1 MGVKRVL
8 RHSMWIAWKDLLEF
22 SRSKLRLAMLVLMP
36 LFMMV
41 MVGYIFPSGTSI
53 SNQPVAI
60 SNQDMPVTL
69 ALPPTYVNR
78 TFAMGSDFVGGLTAI
93 NNQTGMMQLST
104 SSGYDDIKTRIQDGS
119 LSGGIIIGGNFSEN
133 LMSGQR
139 GTITIVTDQSNPQLS
154 AMMQSVLGQ
163 TITAMGKE
171 WAAYNLNTTYH
182 ISISKADAA
191 VQPFNVQFTGIVP
204 GSGTNYF
211 QFVAPGIISMVV
223 MMSLMTGLP
232 HAISYEKDMG
242 TLDGMLVSPTH
253 RLSII
258 LGKVLAQ
265 TVRGVVQATI
275 IFILAVALF
284 GVVVYGNL
292 LLVAALILLS
302 VFSFV
307 GLGILITSFSDKEE
321 TATMVMMTLMFPMM
335 FLSGVF
341 FPIQQMPWFMQ
352 DIAQVLPLTY
362 ATTALRKV
370 MVLGAGV
377 DAVFTEIVVL
387 LAFGVVLLAVAVPMF
402 RKAMTR

>member
-1 MGVKRVL
+1 MGAKRVL
-8 RHSMWIAWKDLLEF
+8 RHSGWIAWKDLLEF
-22 SRSKLRLAMLVLMP
+22 SRSKLRLVMLVLMP

-60 SNQDMPVTL
+60 ANQDNGALVTL
-69 ALPPTYVNR
+69 ANQTTRMYLGD
-78 TFAMGSDFVGGLTAI
+78 TFVAGLTAI
-93 NNQTGMMQLST
+93 NNQTGMMDLSP
-104 SSGYDDIKTRIQDGS
+104 SPGFDDIKTRIQDGS
-119 LSGGIIIGGNFSEN
+119 LSGGIIIAPDFSQRIMDNERGN
-133 LMSGQR
+133 
-139 GTITIVTDQSNPQLS
+139 ITIVTDQSNPQMS
-154 AMMQSVLGQ
+154 AMMQQVLGQ
-163 TITAMGKE
+163 TVDAMAQQ
-171 WAAYNLNTTYH
+171 WAVNHLNTTYH
-182 ISISKADAA
+182 ISLAIAPA
-191 VQPFNVQFTGIVP
+191 VIQPFNPQFTGIVP
-204 GSGTNYF
+204 GNPNYF
-211 QFVAPGIISMVV
+211 QFVAPGIIAMVV

-232 HAISYEKDMG
+232 HAISYEKDTG
-242 TLDGMLVSPTH
+242 TLDGMLVAPTS

-265 TVRGVVQATI
+265 TVRGVVQAAI
-275 IFILAVALF
+275 IFALAVALF
-284 GVVVYGNL
+284 GVVIYGNA
-292 LLVAALILLS
+292 LLVVALVFLT

-307 GLGILITSFSDKEE
+307 GLGILITSFTDKEE

-352 DIAQVLPLTY
+352 DIAQALPLTY

-377 DAVFTEIVVL
+377 DAVFPEVLIL
-387 LAFGVVLLAVAVPMF
+387 LAFGVVLLAIAVPMF

>member
-1 MGVKRVL
+1 MSVKRVL
-8 RHSMWIAWKDLLEF
+8 RHSGWIAWKDLLEF
-22 SRSKLRLAMLVLMP
+22 SRSKLRLVMLVLMP

-53 SNQPVAI
+53 SNQPVAL
-60 SNQDMPVTL
+60 SNQDLGVTIPM
-69 ALPPTYVNR
+69 PPTYVN
-78 TFAMGSDFVGGLTAI
+78 TTVFMGNDFVTGLTAI
-93 NNQTGMMQLST
+93 NNRTGMMDLS
-104 SSGYDDIKTRIQDGS
+104 SSPGFDDIRTRIQDGAV
-119 LSGGIIIGGNFSEN
+119 SGGIIIAPDFSRCLMEGEQGN
-133 LMSGQR
+133 
-139 GTITIVTDQSNPQLS
+139 ITIVTDQSNPQLS
-154 AMMQSVLGQ
+154 AMMQAVLGQ
-163 TITAMGKE
+163 TITAMGKQ
-171 WAAYNLNTTYH
+171 WAAYNLNVTYH
-182 ISISKADAA
+182 ISVTQAQAMI
-191 VQPFNVQFTGIVP
+191 QPYNIQFTGIVP
-204 GSGTNYF
+204 GNPNYF

-232 HAISYEKDMG
+232 HAISYEKDVG
-242 TLDGMLVSPTH
+242 TLDGMLVAPTS

-275 IFILAVALF
+275 IFVLAVLLF

-292 LLVAALILLS
+292 LLVAGLILLS

-307 GLGILITSFSDKEE
+307 GLGILITSFTDKEE

-377 DAVFTEIVVL
+377 DAVFTEIVIL
-387 LAFGVVLLAVAVPMF
+387 LAFGVILLAIAVPMF

>member
-8 RHSMWIAWKDLLEF
+8 RHSAWIAWKDLLEF
-22 SRSKLRLAMLVLMP
+22 SRSKLRLVMLVLMP

-41 MVGYIFPSGTSI
+41 MVGFIFPSGTTI
-53 SNQPVAI
+53 SNQPVAL
-60 SNQDMPVTL
+60 SNQDLGVTVPM
-69 ALPPTYVNR
+69 PPTYVN
-78 TFAMGSDFVGGLTAI
+78 TTLYMGQDFVTGLQAI
-93 NNQTGMMQLST
+93 NNRTGMMVLSP
-104 SSGYDDIKTRIQDGS
+104 SPGYEDIKSRIQDGT
-119 LSGGIIIGGNFSEN
+119 LSGGIIIAPDFSRCLMEGEQGNV
-133 LMSGQR
+133 
-139 GTITIVTDQSNPQLS
+139 TIVTDQSNPQLS
-154 AMMQSVLGQ
+154 AMMEGVLGQ
-163 TITAMGKE
+163 TIAAMGKQ
-171 WAAYNLNTTYH
+171 WAAYNLNVTYD
-182 ISISKADAA
+182 IAISKAAA
-191 VQPFNVQFTGIVP
+191 VIQPYNVVFTGIVP
-204 GSGTNYF
+204 GNPNYF

-242 TLDGMLVSPTH
+242 TLDGMLVAPTN

-265 TVRGVVQATI
+265 TVRGVVQAAI
-275 IFILAVALF
+275 IFALAVLLF

-292 LLVAALILLS
+292 LLVAGLILLS

-307 GLGILITSFSDKEE
+307 GLGILITSFTDKEE

-352 DIAQVLPLTY
+352 DVAQVLPLTY

-370 MVLGAGV
+370 MVLGADV
-377 DAVFTEIVVL
+377 SAVWTEIL
-387 LAFGVVLLAVAVPMF
+387 ILFAFGAVLLAVAVPMF